1 MRRAESWCR
10 EKTSMQHD
18 RRTPDEEEIEP
29 RTGGGSPAMKC
40 HHALRQAATGISSR
54 EEINVFPVP
63 LFLVPQAVA
72 GAIRRHGRAVPARSM
87 SAGPGTTS
95 IPSPSNGGGSGDAR
109 MYCAMGRRAGA
120 GAPSGATRAAPS
132 STSRRNAIGFPSED
146 MRARWPAKV
155 QPLPEVLNHRT
166 FDRMRIDLDRYGIY

>member
-1 MRRAESWCR
+1 
-10 EKTSMQHD
+10 MQHD

-72 GAIRRHGRAVPARSM
+72 GAIRRNKAISRTRSLVKRPFAWIKRVFEAGHLMVTTVARVRVKNTFSCIDFNLRQLLTLKAQPAER
-87 SAGPGTTS
+87 
-95 IPSPSNGGGSGDAR
+95 
-109 MYCAMGRRAGA
+109 YL
-120 GAPSGATRAAPS
+120 
-132 STSRRNAIGFPSED
+132 SRKSKKP
-146 MRARWPAKV
+146 
-155 QPLPEVLNHRT
+155 
-166 FDRMRIDLDRYGIY
+166 